1 MLSLSLPRVDLV
13 LVLFPSSGSLGI
25 FRFSWDLVSAG
36 GFPGVTSS
44 CVSLGGREKTG
55 GVSISFLET

>member
-13 LVLFPSSGSLGI
+13 VMFPSSGSLGI
-25 FRFSWDLVSAG
+25 FRVSWDLISAG
-36 GFPGVTSS
+36 GLPGVSSS

-55 GVSISFLET
+55 GISISFLET